1 MSDIQKYLKY
11 KKKYL
16 DLKYYIEQ
24 SGRGKIFIK
33 FHDKRDESYEPL
45 TQDDINKGYVIA
57 FACDNPEMD
66 EKTEN
71 NFYKKE
77 SDEYIIKPTFNVYIR
92 KNGKKNKLQFINATF
107 IRKIDITIKTWG
119 GNKTTERGMVVKN
132 NNVSSK

>member
-24 SGRGKIFIK
+24 SGRGGF
-33 FHDKRDESYEPL
+33 FTRLHNESGESYEPL
-45 TQDDINKGYVIA
+45 TQDDIDEGYIIA
-57 FACDNPEMD
+57 FACDNPEMS

-77 SDEYIIKPTFNVYIR
+77 SDEYIVKPTFNVYIR
-92 KNGKKNKLQFINATF
+92 KNGKKNNLQLINATF
-107 IRKIDITIKTWG
+107 IRQINITIKTWG
-119 GNKTTERGMVVKN
+119 KKETTERGMVVKN
-132 NNVSSK
+132 NNVISK